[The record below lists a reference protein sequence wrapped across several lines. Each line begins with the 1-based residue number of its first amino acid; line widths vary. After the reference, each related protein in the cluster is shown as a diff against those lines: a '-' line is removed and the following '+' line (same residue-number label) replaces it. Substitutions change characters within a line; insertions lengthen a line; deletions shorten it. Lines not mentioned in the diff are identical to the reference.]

1 MNIAR
6 PVQIM
11 ASENPFGF
19 MSESGMAPCCL
30 DPADVLATQ
39 GAAPIELLQNKPARQ
54 NGSNATS
61 ASLLQDGRRGR
72 RYEVCLLKSRFL
84 NLLFP

>member
-1 MNIAR
+1 MKNAR

-19 MSESGMAPCCL
+19 MPESGMAPCCL

-39 GAAPIELLQNKPARQ
+39 GAAPIELLQNKACTP
-54 NGSNATS
+54 NDSNATS
-61 ASLLQDGRRGR
+61 ASLLQAGRRGHR
-72 RYEVCLLKSRFL
+72 CEVCLLKSRFL